1 MHKRHTFIKKGFQS
15 KKLIKL
21 NLIELLTPS
30 LYQVNY
36 FSFIIKLMQIQN
48 MRIEMML
55 PIISM
60 NKLDKRVRSNNSI
73 PVISTS
79 FMW

>member
-1 MHKRHTFIKKGFQS
+1 MNVIDPIPAGNQKSFYYMHKRHTFIKKGFQS

-48 MRIEMML
+48 MRIKMML
-55 PIISM
+55 PYY
-60 NKLDKRVRSNNSI
+60 
-73 PVISTS
+73 
-79 FMW
+79 